1 MSDTIDFG
9 SAEAD
14 LAASGRERGAQSRV
28 VVCGGAGHGRTTL
41 SREILGRGAS
51 GAATEASKKPS
62 TSRFPALEGLDLIE
76 HSFDSEG
83 RSCRLIDASEGDP
96 GASRV
101 AAAVLDSNL
110 AILVVDA
117 SRGILAEDRHH
128 RFVLSSLGMNRIV
141 LAVNK
146 MDLVDYDPQL
156 FDRIVEDY
164 KAWPGASDTIEI
176 VPVSARAGDN
186 VAAVSSKTP
195 WYSGPTLKRCL
206 AGIES
211 PPDRSGE
218 PLRIAVRPEPEATG
232 GPGRVLSGP
241 VLAGTVR
248 PGDSVRTLPGG
259 VVTRIDRVR
268 GLEGARVALS
278 LRDDVDPSRTWV
290 VTAADAPCSVADQFE
305 TRILWTGAS
314 SLVSGRQYKMRIGT
328 AETLCTPSRPK
339 YRIDPFSMDRLAAK
353 TLSLNEVGICDVA
366 VESPV
371 AFEPFETSRDLGTF
385 LLFDR
390 MTDEP
395 VAVGVINFALRRS
408 TNVHV
413 QALDVDKGARSAIK
427 GHRPAVLWFTGLS
440 SSGKSTISNLVER
453 GLNSRGCHTVLLDG
467 DNVRHGLNRDLGFT
481 EADRAENIRRIAEVA
496 KLMTDAGLIALVSF
510 ISPFAAERRT
520 ARELIGA
527 DQFLE
532 IFVDAPLSV
541 AESRDPKGL
550 YKKAR
555 RGEIK
560 NFTGIGSPYE
570 RPAAPDLHL
579 ETARLSAEDAAA
591 RVMQLLEDRGLL
603 A

>member
-1 MSDTIDFG
+1 
-9 SAEAD
+9 
-14 LAASGRERGAQSRV
+14 
-28 VVCGGAGHGRTTL
+28 
-41 SREILGRGAS
+41 
-51 GAATEASKKPS
+51 
-62 TSRFPALEGLDLIE
+62 
-76 HSFDSEG
+76 
-83 RSCRLIDASEGDP
+83 
-96 GASRV
+96 
-101 AAAVLDSNL
+101 
-110 AILVVDA
+110 
-117 SRGILAEDRHH
+117 
-128 RFVLSSLGMNRIV
+128 
-141 LAVNK
+141 
-146 MDLVDYDPQL
+146 
-156 FDRIVEDY
+156 
-164 KAWPGASDTIEI
+164 
-176 VPVSARAGDN
+176 
-186 VAAVSSKTP
+186 
-195 WYSGPTLKRCL
+195 
-206 AGIES
+206 
-211 PPDRSGE
+211 
-218 PLRIAVRPEPEATG
+218 
-232 GPGRVLSGP
+232 
-241 VLAGTVR
+241 
-248 PGDSVRTLPGG
+248 
-259 VVTRIDRVR
+259 
-268 GLEGARVALS
+268 
-278 LRDDVDPSRTWV
+278 
-290 VTAADAPCSVADQFE
+290 
-305 TRILWTGAS
+305 
-314 SLVSGRQYKMRIGT
+314 
-328 AETLCTPSRPK
+328 
-339 YRIDPFSMDRLAAK
+339 MDRLAAK

-371 AFEPFETSRDLGTF
+371 AFEPFETSRELGTF
-385 LLFDR
+385 FLFDR